1 MIFGRL
7 SFRTDQLRATAEVAR
22 QAGSVNSL
30 RETVSPSYST
40 RVSLQTHSGG
50 HRTRTCVYLQHAE
63 HYRVL
68 GLGLRSTVNSVR
80 TATQLRT
87 RRYTRLLSLD
97 SRYLLTY

>member
-22 QAGSVNSL
+22 QAGSVQQSA
-30 RETVSPSYST
+30 RDSRHIVQYT
-40 RVSLQTHSGG
+40 RVTADTFRRPPNTH
-50 HRTRTCVYLQHAE
+50 LQHAE

-80 TATQLRT
+80 PATQLRT